1 MECYS
6 VIKIKEI
13 IKFAGTELSNLDPEK
28 QIPHSLSSVVPS
40 SKSLDRS
47 VQHGVT

>member
-13 IKFAGTELSNLDPEK
+13 IKFTGTELGNLDPEK
-28 QIPHSLSSVVPS
+28 QTPHSLSSVVPS
-40 SKSLDRS
+40 FKSLD
-47 VQHGVT
+47 GVYNME